1 MKLQFK
7 KINFKPNK
15 YYDGEITNV
24 VVDKE
29 RNNVY
34 IFVTLDIYKDESFL
48 KSIPFSKDINGQLAR
63 LLDDLMGLEEDGSF
77 ELDDLCE
84 EQVRVTLS
92 RGKNKKWF
100 VDEMELI
107 SDEDTDEDMEDDDE

>member
-1 MKLQFK
+1 MKIEFQR
-7 KINFKPNK
+7 ITFKPNK
-15 YYDGEITNV
+15 YYEGEITNV
-24 VVDKE
+24 VVDEHKG
-29 RNNVY
+29 NVY
-34 IFVTLDIYKDESFL
+34 IFVALDIYKNETFL
-48 KSIPFSKDINGQLAR
+48 KSIPLSKDINGQLAR
-63 LLDDLMGLEEDGSF
+63 WLDDLMGLEEDGSF

-100 VDEMELI
+100 IDEMELI